1 MYFEV
6 FVSLQTDEES
16 EEDELGKGEQGV
28 SISHLQGEESEEDEL
43 GNGEQGVSISH
54 LQGESGYQGWWW
66 FSCDTCVVLLFY

>member
-16 EEDELGKGEQGV
+16 D
-28 SISHLQGEESEEDEL
+28 DEL
-43 GNGEQGVSISH
+43 GNGE
-54 LQGESGYQGWWW
+54 QGESGYQGWWW